1 MDPRLFFSP
10 QGNHDGFPTPAA
22 KGSRPGRR
30 LRGGPD
36 ILRAQG
42 WENNRVMG
50 IKTIGWDHKNPS
62 DSSFV
67 RISVIFV
74 LIGCFVLGLDESIN
88 QRGPGFLIGFMI

>member
-62 DSSFV
+62 DSSFEDFGDFCSYRVFCFGV
-67 RISVIFV
+67 R
-74 LIGCFVLGLDESIN
+74 
-88 QRGPGFLIGFMI
+88 